1 LCFRWPRLLFSRDET
16 YEAAAEKSQPDHL
29 EKASTDGTLQRA
41 TPEEVRTPMQLSG
54 RFESITQRI
63 VIPPLKSALFALP
76 FASLDQMLQ
85 AARSLYGR
93 FATFRTTFLSLHA
106 QLVLALP

>member
-1 LCFRWPRLLFSRDET
+1 
-16 YEAAAEKSQPDHL
+16 
-29 EKASTDGTLQRA
+29 
-41 TPEEVRTPMQLSG
+41 MQLSG

-106 QLVLALP
+106 QLVLALPGNRQVRELILDPLSHLLPSCPL